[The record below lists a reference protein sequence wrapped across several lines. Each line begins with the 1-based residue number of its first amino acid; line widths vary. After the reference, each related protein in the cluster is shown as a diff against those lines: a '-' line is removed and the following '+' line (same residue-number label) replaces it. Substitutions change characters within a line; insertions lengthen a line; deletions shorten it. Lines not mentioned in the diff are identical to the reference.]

1 VPIVVV
7 VVVDEVSVVV
17 HMPTF
22 IVNAVWFD
30 GIYIYK
36 NN

>member
-1 VPIVVV
+1 VPVVV
-7 VVVDEVSVVV
+7 DDDDDEVSVVV

-30 GIYIYK
+30 GIYI
-36 NN
+36 

>member
-1 VPIVVV
+1 MPV

-17 HMPTF
+17 HLPTF

-30 GIYIYK
+30 GMYIK
-36 NN
+36 ITD